1 MHFSEEG
8 ILLSCFQY
16 DLCFMCSVTAS
27 LHLQEDGSSQ
37 AFWGAE
43 EWRSWVVT
51 TFPLVTTCQK
61 KGGITPIR
69 GCHQACR
76 ARLRQVLRKESRE
89 GDVLDVCTTGVLGV
103 VMQEGPRPIYLLQ
116 KDNWAVWGKQQ
127 GRMGKLVSALPTPRC
142 SPEKTQQLSF
152 LIIVFCF
159 PPRLPQPGE
168 KGGRVHGHLCHHHHH
183 YHHHQCEL
191 LI

>member
-1 MHFSEEG
+1 MDVHHWG
-8 ILLSCFQY
+8 P
-16 DLCFMCSVTAS
+16 
-27 LHLQEDGSSQ
+27 GSGD
-37 AFWGAE
+37 AG
-43 EWRSWVVT
+43 
-51 TFPLVTTCQK
+51 
-61 KGGITPIR
+61 
-69 GCHQACR
+69 R
-76 ARLRQVLRKESRE
+76 A
-89 GDVLDVCTTGVLGV
+89 
-103 VMQEGPRPIYLLQ
+103 RPIYLLQ

-183 YHHHQCEL
+183 YHHHQCLDFLYNLLKLSRTEL
-191 LI
+191 DFPPPTSNQLLLLRSPQQPCQLLPP